1 MKDTTTIVHPDRRG
15 RAERTPF
22 GYLTAEH
29 PTLDRVQN
37 MISAVSAVIAGVSI
51 VAMVLITLADVVAR
65 SLFESPLGWSV
76 SFIEM
81 YLLTAA
87 AFFGIVTAYRSGA
100 HIAVVSLFNRTPP
113 RGQKLLMIFAYL
125 VVLVGLCALGWAGLM
140 ATVFAVE
147 ISEGPVPGSSE
158 LPIPGWLMWS
168 IVPVSTG
175 LGVILVVIDLARELF
190 SPWDRTATDYDPG
203 DFGAEE
209 DGRVVLGAESG
220 AGR

>member
-1 MKDTTTIVHPDRRG
+1 MKDTITIVHPDRRG
-15 RAERTPF
+15 HAERTAF

-37 MISAVSAVIAGVSI
+37 AISAVCAVIAGVSI

-65 SLFESPLGWSV
+65 SVFESPLSWSV
-76 SFIEM
+76 SFLEM

-100 HIAVVSLFNRTPP
+100 HIAVVSLFNRMSP
-113 RGQKLLMIFAYL
+113 RVQKLLMIFAYL
-125 VVLVGLCALGWAGLM
+125 VVLVGLWALGWAGLM
-140 ATVFAVE
+140 ATAFAVE
-147 ISEGPVPGSSE
+147 IKDGPVPGSSE

-168 IVPVSTG
+168 IVPLSMG
-175 LGVILVVIDLARELF
+175 LGIILVAIDLARELF

-203 DFGAEE
+203 DFRTEDNEPNALAAE
-209 DGRVVLGAESG
+209 DGDDR
-220 AGR
+220 